1 MKVLWLLPIA
11 VEWGNNIYF
20 DPPAFT
26 DTTKENFTL
35 TSASTLIG
43 TGTSSFE
50 GASSPTKDI
59 NGNMRPNPSGSN
71 PDLGAYEN
79 SLAESPFPSQV
90 KNVKATVS
98 SQTVNL
104 SWDANSET
112 DIEKYLIYISP
123 TSGFEPTSE
132 NIIGESATNSFS
144 ATGLANNMEYY
155 FQVAAVDSN
164 GYRGALSQE
173 VSAIPQYLGP
183 TWWVSKDGS
192 DTGDGSEFNPIANL
206 GEALKRVNSGDTI
219 AIKAGLY
226 TGDANAGLIDDQI
239 FQQQDG
245 SPKPSMELTI
255 KGVTGNALDVVFD
268 GEGNGKQRFF
278 IFQRRDPY
286 NDKIR
291 IENITFQNEFHNG
304 ETNNGP
310 AGGGAIAFFAAHT
323 ELVFENVMFLDNDIN
338 QPGHHDGGGAVMI
351 HVAEGKKPPMFIKCG
366 FIDNVVRP
374 KDGTGNET
382 AVGGAVCIQ
391 PGWEGPGTGPF
402 NQPAVIFDQCYFGSN
417 RVHSSNP
424 SNGHRTGSAIQS
436 QANIIIRNSVFTN
449 NYFSGGGQSRDAT
462 VDLQPQ
468 YVNDGDGNRYSG
480 RAILIN
486 NTFYDNPGEKII
498 SVGSSDQESARFF
511 IYSNIFSEYTN
522 IGIEVWRESA
532 GVEFYATANLF
543 DRIDPENADNNYM
556 LHQDI
561 QILDGGG
568 DVIGDPRF
576 KGEAIKNFELTPSS
590 PAIDMGINSLPPGAN
605 DELGGDNAP
614 VFDIRDYY
622 RVGIPDIGAFEFGAS
637 KYILAMVDDI
647 AEDKDTT
654 FVALGQEL
662 KITVTTGDIDGN
674 LVSSNE
680 NMTWNIFPNQKYV
693 KYVSGDK
700 DTEGGDASATFEV
713 TSQVGGKG
721 FRFRIEAGVGDA
733 FMRSGMYVIEELVTG
748 APPPVA
754 NLTISPSD
762 WTSDPNFTLNW
773 ETPTW
778 VAQRGLIGAVVEIT
792 DGINVYNEYMGFP
805 SGDTLTNYSFTA
817 PEAGQYDA
825 HLWLIDELGNE
836 DQDSAMSVTAYFDN
850 VTPEAFQLHYPES
863 LEEIIY
869 TSDKPRFY
877 WEESG
882 DYPSGIKEWRLFINN
897 NLYGTY
903 NFNDVT
909 FDNGDV
915 YIDAVN
921 ALADGYYDW
930 HLEAV
935 DHAGN
940 STMSSDTG
948 HFGVDLSP
956 PNISHPSPLGTI
968 DEGSTTPTIN
978 VSFSDG
984 ASGVRF
990 GRLHYRRS
998 GSGSGFVTLDL
1009 LGGPVSIPGSDV
1021 KENGL
1026 EYWIDTEDNVGNYDV
1041 WPGIG
1046 ELHSVRVQT
1055 DRNITTADN
1064 WSNGIPG
1071 GTDSTNYLFFSIPFE
1086 VSGAKS
1092 AITSLMGPPDEFNY
1106 RLFAYNNGWQE
1117 DPPSVT
1123 MGNAYFFIF
1132 DPDKY
1137 TETPNLSFDF
1147 GQGVST
1153 ATDPPYQVNVTPGQW
1168 KFFGSPYNYNVPL
1181 DNVYT
1186 EDDENIRDAGS
1197 IYTWSGSWSNAGSS
1211 LQPWKGYVFKSG
1223 GATELNIDARGS
1235 WLWQNGK
1242 GHEY

>member
-1 MKVLWLLPIA
+1 GPRGASITLEQSASVTFEKIYFLNNTLYNNTSTSAAGAVWMSQPGSEFYYCRFENNNSFYRNMGDSQSTGAIGIDGWGTESENKYTLIDGCEFINNQGRNEGGAINARHNTVIQNSLFYKNRVDNGGSGGAIAAMPQVSGQGNNYDTYLHVINCTFVENSATGQGGAIKYYGSNGPIIFNSIFMNNRRYSEQSNEELNDFMGGADNNKPKVNYVRVDESTVA
-11 VEWGNNIYF
+11 TTDRAEWGNNIYF

-50 GASSPTKDI
+50 GVSSPNKDI

-183 TWWVSKDGS
+183 TWWVSNDGS

-255 KGVTGNALDVVFD
+255 KGVTGNALDVVFN

-304 ETNNGP
+304 ETNNSPG
-310 AGGGAIAFFAAHT
+310 GGGAIAFFAAHT

-338 QPGHHDGGGAVMI
+338 QSSHHDGGGAVMI

-382 AVGGAVCIQ
+382 AVGGAVCIE
-391 PGWEGPGTGPF
+391 PGWEGSGGDPF

-424 SNGHRTGSAIQS
+424 SSGHRTGSAIQS

-449 NYFSGGGQSRDAT
+449 NHFSGLGQSRDAT
-462 VDLQPQ
+462 VDIQPQ

-498 SVGSSDQESARFF
+498 SLGSSDKESARFF
-511 IYSNIFSEYTN
+511 IYSNIFSEYKN

-532 GVEFYATANLF
+532 GVDFYATANLF
-543 DRIDPENADNNYM
+543 DRIDPENADYNYM

-700 DTEGGDASATFEV
+700 DTEGGDATATFEV

-778 VAQRGLIGAVVEIT
+778 AAQRGLIGAVVEIT

-850 VTPEAFQLHYPES
+850 VTPEAFQ
-863 LEEIIY
+863 
-869 TSDKPRFY
+869 
-877 WEESG
+877 
-882 DYPSGIKEWRLFINN
+882 
-897 NLYGTY
+897 
-903 NFNDVT
+903 
-909 FDNGDV
+909 
-915 YIDAVN
+915 
-921 ALADGYYDW
+921 
-930 HLEAV
+930 
-935 DHAGN
+935 
-940 STMSSDTG
+940 
-948 HFGVDLSP
+948 
-956 PNISHPSPLGTI
+956 
-968 DEGSTTPTIN
+968 
-978 VSFSDG
+978 
-984 ASGVRF
+984 
-990 GRLHYRRS
+990 
-998 GSGSGFVTLDL
+998 
-1009 LGGPVSIPGSDV
+1009 
-1021 KENGL
+1021 
-1026 EYWIDTEDNVGNYDV
+1026 
-1041 WPGIG
+1041 
-1046 ELHSVRVQT
+1046 
-1055 DRNITTADN
+1055 
-1064 WSNGIPG
+1064 
-1071 GTDSTNYLFFSIPFE
+1071 
-1086 VSGAKS
+1086 
-1092 AITSLMGPPDEFNY
+1092 
-1106 RLFAYNNGWQE
+1106 
-1117 DPPSVT
+1117 
-1123 MGNAYFFIF
+1123 
-1132 DPDKY
+1132 
-1137 TETPNLSFDF
+1137 
-1147 GQGVST
+1147 
-1153 ATDPPYQVNVTPGQW
+1153 
-1168 KFFGSPYNYNVPL
+1168 
-1181 DNVYT
+1181 
-1186 EDDENIRDAGS
+1186 
-1197 IYTWSGSWSNAGSS
+1197 
-1211 LQPWKGYVFKSG
+1211 
-1223 GATELNIDARGS
+1223 
-1235 WLWQNGK
+1235 
-1242 GHEY
+1242 